1 MLRRDAWVSFQD
13 GKDPTGVSAQ
23 LLDSWRRSR
32 WSGVDPVRTEVPV
45 VDVDTDTPFV
55 RAAAPVLL
63 RTAETLGDATICLAL
78 ADARGSL
85 VWRWVSDRSFTRVLD
100 AVRMSTGTNFEE
112 ELVGTNGI
120 GTAMESRELASVI
133 GPDHY
138 CQAFHMWACVAAPV
152 RDPITDK
159 ICGAVNV
166 TCWASDANEFLRGM
180 TRALADRVH
189 QRLGELAHPRERA
202 LLDAFLHGRARTTA
216 PVLAV
221 DAQTMIAD
229 EVAAS
234 WGLEHSAI
242 WAAVSAMRP
251 GSHVV
256 VVREG
261 LRAQVWPIDP
271 DSIAAGAAVALYPDS
286 HRAATS
292 RVPDAP
298 TDHGLG
304 PLEAAE
310 ADVIARVLA
319 ECEGNK
325 SATAARLRIS
335 RTTLHQKLH
344 RYRLAWAPE
353 PDEGERC

>member
-1 MLRRDAWVSFQD
+1 
-13 GKDPTGVSAQ
+13 
-23 LLDSWRRSR
+23 
-32 WSGVDPVRTEVPV
+32 
-45 VDVDTDTPFV
+45 
-55 RAAAPVLL
+55 
-63 RTAETLGDATICLAL
+63 
-78 ADARGSL
+78 
-85 VWRWVSDRSFTRVLD
+85 VSDRSFTRVLD

-120 GTAMESRELASVI
+120 GTAMESRDLASVI

-138 CQAFHMWACVAAPV
+138 CQAFHVWACVAAPI
-152 RDPITDK
+152 RDPIANN

-180 TRALADRVH
+180 TRALADGVNR
-189 QRLGELAHPRERA
+189 RLVELAHPRERA

-229 EVAAS
+229 EVAGS

-242 WAAVSAMRP
+242 WAAVSSMRP
-251 GSHVV
+251 GSHHVT
-256 VVREG
+256 VREG

-286 HRAATS
+286 PRAVAPA
-292 RVPDAP
+292 VPEVP
-298 TDHGLG
+298 TGHGLG

-325 SATAARLRIS
+325 SATAARLQIS
-335 RTTLHQKLH
+335 RATLYQKLR

-353 PDEGERC
+353 SNQEGR